1 MWERLQGW
9 RQGWSCRTGFPNIWD
24 LMSDN
29 LRWSWCNNNNNK
41 VHNECNAPE
50 PFQNHPPPHP
60 WKKCLLWN
68 WSLVPK
74 RLGTVAVEHRDGK
87 RKRQGGRTLIIQ
99 FDLLDPTMPKEA
111 NSFLFSPLNYHIPPL
126 STVSLSAVS
135 VTHVQPQSE
144 NIKWKI
150 QERNNS

>member
-1 MWERLQGW
+1 MAWERLQGW
-9 RQGWSCRTGFPNIWD
+9 RQGWSCRTGVPNIWD

-29 LRWSWCNNNNNK
+29 LRWSWCNNNNK
-41 VHNECNAPE
+41 VCNECNALE

-60 WKKCLLWN
+60 WKNCLPRN

-74 RLGTVAVEHRDGK
+74 RLGTAAVEHRDG
-87 RKRQGGRTLIIQ
+87 RRRRQGGRTLIIQ
-99 FDLLDPTMPKEA
+99 FDLLDLTMPKEA
-111 NSFLFSPLNYHIPPL
+111 FFPFFPSNYHTPTPL

-144 NIKWKI
+144 NIKWKS
-150 QERNNS
+150 QEINNS